1 MKNDIQASGR
11 PKTRS
16 ARKVHTVPGNRKRSG
31 KEIGIQDKREGRAYA
46 GKQSRRAAQKVSK
59 NKGLNRQTHKKR
71 SDGQASRHPLS
82 REIPQKT
89 AAGRRASAAGASR
102 KRRDN
107 IRSRKRTRAI
117 RAVLVGFAAAL
128 SVVLVF
134 TAVLAVISAAVGIK
148 PEPLLA
154 IASRRAGSEMVAEG
168 MPPDAVPESLPS
180 AAAGPENPEQETAD
194 GGGLLTQPADGSGVP
209 AGEEGE
215 TPGFTELVQAAD
227 AAGENEGAAAR
238 EAEQEIQAQNARDFS
253 NAPAV
258 SVNVGQAAAP
268 AVVHLVAVGDNLMHR
283 SVSMSGLKD
292 DGSYNYDYNFS
303 KVAPYIS
310 AADLAI
316 INQETVIGGN
326 ELGIQGYPNFN
337 GRTEMADALAKV
349 GFDVVLG
356 ANNHILDQGVNPVI
370 HMIRYFNTHYPQI
383 SVLGIHGS
391 WEARDD
397 LVIRE
402 VNGIRIAM
410 INYTDLLNI
419 PSYWYGNEYSVEYLD
434 YDRLAALIARAKAAS
449 DFVIVFPHWGTE
461 YFLGVD
467 QKEQEEA
474 GFLAAQGVDLV
485 IGTHPHV
492 VEPVSYVTRPDGGQM
507 LIYYSLG
514 NYQSIQNLEETM
526 IGGMAQ
532 VEITKG
538 YNGKARIT
546 DFNMEFLANDYRMSG
561 RFLDYYDIVTTYPW
575 ELYSRDLAETSWVHH
590 DNENFSV
597 DKMFSIQAQMAAQ
610 VATERA
616 NAGMP
621 RH

>member
-1 MKNDIQASGR
+1 MKFPKPLNPGDTIGLVAPSSASSPERVEETIKKLEELGYR
-11 PKTRS
+11 VKAADNLAES
-16 ARKVHTVPGNRKRSG
+16 YHGLM
-31 KEIGIQDKREGRAYA
+31 A
-46 GKQSRRAAQKVSK
+46 GPAQKRADWV
-59 NKGLNRQTHKKR
+59 NRMFA
-71 SDGQASRHPLS
+71 DPEVDA
-82 REIPQKT
+82 IIC
-89 AAGRRASAAGASR
+89 
-102 KRRDN
+102 
-107 IRSRKRTRAI
+107 IR
-117 RAVLVGFAAAL
+117 
-128 SVVLVF
+128 
-134 TAVLAVISAAVGIK
+134 
-148 PEPLLA
+148 
-154 IASRRAGSEMVAEG
+154 
-168 MPPDAVPESLPS
+168 
-180 AAAGPENPEQETAD
+180 
-194 GGGLLTQPADGSGVP
+194 GGDGS
-209 AGEEGE
+209 
-215 TPGFTELVQAAD
+215 
-227 AAGENEGAAAR
+227 
-238 EAEQEIQAQNARDFS
+238 S
-253 NAPAV
+253 
-258 SVNVGQAAAP
+258 
-268 AVVHLVAVGDNLMHR
+268 
-283 SVSMSGLKD
+283 
-292 DGSYNYDYNFS
+292 
-303 KVAPYIS
+303 
-310 AADLAI
+310 
-316 INQETVIGGN
+316 
-326 ELGIQGYPNFN
+326 
-337 GRTEMADALAKV
+337 
-349 GFDVVLG
+349 
-356 ANNHILDQGVNPVI
+356 
-370 HMIRYFNTHYPQI
+370 
-383 SVLGIHGS
+383 
-391 WEARDD
+391 
-397 LVIRE
+397 
-402 VNGIRIAM
+402 RIM
-410 INYTDLLNI
+410 
-419 PSYWYGNEYSVEYLD
+419 EYLD

-590 DNENFSV
+590 DNENFNV